1 MNQTFKQ
8 KAVVASI
15 AAALSLGVVAPAS
28 ANLFAD
34 TTLVAGTSA
43 GVAAPVS
50 ASAAL
55 TDQVISLTETAA
67 GSVYANTG
75 NIVLTLD
82 NGKWKSIGGVALA
95 TTATDI
101 LVNSGGFNF
110 IGSDANGNVGT
121 TTATEI
127 EATLDSTGKKLTI
140 GWGKGSANLT
150 GVGTINLSKLV
161 LDTTGVSVGTAIN
174 VSVDST
180 STLSGLSKGA
190 SVKVATVTDA
200 GVTTTSTDTT
210 LEVVPKGAATT
221 LSTQTIKIVEA
232 LPASLAVSG
241 NIKVT
246 LPSGVDILS
255 AADPTDPSTLTV
267 AAPTVSSNVATYAMG
282 GTASTSAQT
291 VSLGTLK
298 VLVPASFAA
307 GDVSATVEV
316 PLANGTTATT
326 TVKLFSVADKGTT
339 NTAVKASDNT
349 AVSTYATLYA
359 GRATQDT
366 TTKLQIKE
374 LVGDTLI
381 GSGTVILDLPSGVT
395 FGKNYTATEVV
406 GDGTGVNTTPSGI
419 TANDS
424 SLTASE
430 DGKSNMR
437 ITLGTDAGAA
447 AGSVRVTLNDLD
459 LADTATVGDLS
470 VAVSGNAG
478 ATAGSVKVAE
488 IKRATES
495 SVSGTVATAIQG
507 ATIALGD
514 VVITEQKATALLGS
528 TIGYYVDPAVVT
540 LKTTGVT
547 VKAYK
552 ADGTDTG
559 LTITPTVDAT
569 NGVVSFTATATSTT
583 TGAYT
588 YKVTGVTGTVKSNAT
603 SGDISAV
610 VGGLLAST
618 DTSPT
623 SDEGGKAYKQT
634 VVVGKVASN
643 DAPTYPAVTVADSTK
658 AVISG
663 LSLTA
668 AGKDQGKPGAVYVA
682 FIYSGTVFF
691 MDSTGAWTTYT
702 GKSPASY
709 FTGSLTTSSI
719 DVLKVPTDLSSLKGG
734 QLIVGYGLG
743 LAGLSDPFNEMLNNT
758 RYNILYTV
766 K

>member
-34 TTLVAGTSA
+34 TTLVAGTSG
-43 GVAAPVS
+43 GVATPVS
-50 ASAAL
+50 STAAL

-67 GSVYANTG
+67 GSVFANSG

-82 NGKWKSIGGVALA
+82 NGKWKSIGGVDLS
-95 TTATDI
+95 TTASDI
-101 LVNSGGFNF
+101 LLASGSGLNF
-110 IGSDANGNVGT
+110 IGAANNANIGT

-140 GWGKGSANLT
+140 GWGIGST
-150 GVGTINLSKLV
+150 SISSVGTLNLSKII
-161 LDTTGVSVGTAIN
+161 LDTTGVSVGTAVN
-174 VSVDST
+174 VTVDST

-190 SVKVATVTDA
+190 SSKVATVSDA

-210 LEVVPKGAATT
+210 LQVAPKGAAAT
-221 LSTQTIKIVEA
+221 LSTQTIKIVET

-246 LPSGVDILS
+246 LPAGIDILS
-255 AADPTDPSTLTV
+255 AANPGDGSV
-267 AAPTVSSNVATYAMG
+267 VIAAPTFSGNVATYALS

-291 VSLGTLK
+291 VTLGTLN
-298 VLVPASFAA
+298 VLVPASATT

-326 TVKLFSVADKGTT
+326 SVKLFSIAEKGTT
-339 NTAVKASDNT
+339 NSALKFADNT
-349 AVSTYATLYA
+349 ALSTYATLYA

-366 TTKLQIKE
+366 TAKLQVKE
-374 LVGDTLI
+374 VVGGTLI

-395 FGKNYTATEVV
+395 FGKDYTATEVV
-406 GDGTGVNTTPSGI
+406 GDGTGVNTTPGSV

-424 SLTASE
+424 SLTTSE
-430 DGKSNMR
+430 DGKSNLR
-437 ITLGTDAGAA
+437 VTLGSDSDAT
-447 AGSVRVTLNDLD
+447 AGTLRVTLNDLD
-459 LADTATVGDLS
+459 LSDSAAVGDLN
-470 VAVSGNAG
+470 VTISGNAG

-488 IKRATES
+488 IKRATDT

-507 ATIALGD
+507 ATIALPD
-514 VVITEQKATALLGS
+514 VVITEQKAGALGAGL
-528 TIGYYVDPAVVT
+528 IGFNIPATTVT

-547 VKAYK
+547 VKAYT
-552 ADGTDTG
+552 AAGVDTG

-569 NGVVSFTATATSTT
+569 NGTVSFTATATSTS

-588 YKVTGVTGTVKSNAT
+588 YKVSGVTGTVATNAT
-603 SGDISAV
+603 SGDISAT
-610 VGGLLAST
+610 VGGLGATT

-623 SDEGGKAYKQT
+623 SSEGGLAFKQSI
-634 VVVGKVASN
+634 VIGKVASN
-643 DAPTYPAVTVADSTK
+643 DNPTYPAVTVADSTK

-663 LSLTA
+663 LSVTA
-668 AGKDQGKPGAVYVA
+668 AGKDQGKPGAVFVA

-691 MDSTGAWTTYT
+691 MDSTGAWTAYT
-702 GKSPASY
+702 GKAPTAY
-709 FTGSLTTSSI
+709 YTGTLNSQTV
-719 DVLKVPTDLSSLKGG
+719 DVLKTATDLSSLVGG

-743 LAGLSDPFNEMLNNT
+743 VAGLSDPFNEMLNNT
-758 RYNILYTV
+758 RYNVLYTV